1 MEDRSLGAILLES
14 SSLTEEQLD
23 QALAVHKEKGIKLG
37 DAIVQLKF
45 LKTEDILKA
54 LSVQLGFPYQ
64 SKINIEDISIELI
77 ENVPINFAK
86 RN

>member
-77 ENVPINFAK
+77 E
-86 RN
+86 